1 MSDSNST
8 TNLQSQDGGQAQTRL
23 PTQAELDKVA
33 QIGILDKNGDKEQ
46 FGTLWSRHG
55 DMPHRTIVVF
65 IRHFNCESCA
75 DYVRALSAAFS
86 PKALASR
93 SIPTSLTIV
102 GCGSHTFISTY
113 KERTHCEFEIYTD
126 PSRVTYD
133 TLGMTCNLG
142 LGKKPRY
149 IENSLMGTLIGTA
162 NTLMT
167 LTTSSGKKNQNGGEL
182 IWIDGEVKWARRMQN
197 TRDHVEIEDL
207 KHVLGNQEK
216 DLGKNDTT

>member
-1 MSDSNST
+1 MSDDNPTSKS
-8 TNLQSQDGGQAQTRL
+8 QSQDGEQAQTRL

-33 QIGILDKNGDKEQ
+33 QVEMLDKNGDKKQ

-55 DMPHRTIVVF
+55 DMPRRTIVVPAKQ
-65 IRHFNCESCA
+65 SCA

-86 PKALASR
+86 PGDLASR
-93 SIPTSLTIV
+93 SIPTSLTLV

-113 KERTHCEFEIYTD
+113 AERTRCEFDIYTD

-142 LGKKPRY
+142 LGKKPKY

-167 LTTSSGKKNQNGGEL
+167 ITTSSGKKSQNGGEL

-197 TRDHVEIEDL
+197 TRDHVEIDDL
-207 KHVLGNQEK
+207 KVILDKQEQ
-216 DLGKNDTT
+216 DLEKSDNA